1 MLFVFQCQLL
11 QLLQLRA
18 AQLLGPQVR
27 DGRVHLVSV
36 HKAVVGWG
44 VHRAGSARGRGQ
56 EGSKGSYIHR
66 HPLRGFLANLS
77 AIPCPTGLK
86 TMLNNARGMKVYI

>member
-1 MLFVFQCQLL
+1 MQG
-11 QLLQLRA
+11 A
-18 AQLLGPQVR
+18 PG
-27 DGRVHLVSV
+27 
-36 HKAVVGWG
+36 VG
-44 VHRAGSARGRGQ
+44 GQ

-86 TMLNNARGMKVYI
+86 TMHNNARGMKVYIFKKSLF